1 MDTSPAGLAALALFV
16 LWLGYWVP
24 LQLRRRTELAA
35 ARVDDRFSGGLRML
49 TVADGAGKGRP
60 MPTNRAAGH
69 SPPTGSTP
77 RVTASAAGPAS
88 GMTPQVRAS
97 RLAVLERRAARARRR
112 LTLTVLLTLLTAA
125 AWTAVGL
132 GYVPWP
138 VAAVPSGL
146 LLVVLVLG
154 RLAVLTARR
163 SDARWRSERR
173 AEQQRATQRR
183 TLAHGGPYA
192 PRNRARVTGYAVHP
206 SDTHTQMIPRV
217 QQGTAAA
224 TGERREPT
232 TAPSDRATGRAEDRA
247 DDGEPERRAPASP
260 SEHSSAPSDDHDRSG
275 QHGDGGSPEQAAEFA
290 PGYSRH
296 VGGEPWDPVPV
307 PLPTYVTK
315 PEAPRAG
322 ADADPTTPRT
332 GGTSAPREGGRW
344 TVEDR
349 AEPQDSAYAAPSGA
363 PEPAAGDEPRPRSE
377 TLGLPLEQILARRR
391 AAG

>member
-1 MDTSPAGLAALALFV
+1 METSPAGLAVIALFV

-49 TVADGAGKGRP
+49 TVADGAGKGRV

-69 SPPTGSTP
+69 GPTTGSTP
-77 RVTASAAGPAS
+77 RVSAHTSGPAS

-112 LTLTVLLTLLTAA
+112 LALSVVLALVTAA
-125 AWTAVGL
+125 GWTLVAL
-132 GYVPWP
+132 GSVPWP
-138 VAAVPSGL
+138 VAAVPSVL
-146 LLVVLVLG
+146 LAVVLVLG
-154 RLAVLTARR
+154 RLAVMTSRR
-163 SDARWRSERR
+163 SDTRWRAERR

-206 SDTHTQMIPRV
+206 SDTNTQMIPRV
-217 QQGTAAA
+217 QPPPSATSARDRRETVAPSSDRPAEPAEEDEPRSSPQAPTSDDVSERSAGERPGSPDGTDGTAW
-224 TGERREPT
+224 R
-232 TAPSDRATGRAEDRA
+232 
-247 DDGEPERRAPASP
+247 
-260 SEHSSAPSDDHDRSG
+260 
-275 QHGDGGSPEQAAEFA
+275 
-290 PGYSRH
+290 
-296 VGGEPWDPVPV
+296 VGGAPWDPVPV

-315 PEAPRAG
+315 PEAPPRGSTTAG
-322 ADADPTTPRT
+322 LLASLAGSTH
-332 GGTSAPREGGRW
+332 GEGGPVRSERW

-349 AEPQDSAYAAPSGA
+349 AGRRSTADGPAATT
-363 PEPAAGDEPRPRSE
+363 PEPSAGDDPRPRSE
-377 TLGLPLEQILARRR
+377 TLGLPLDQILARRR